1 MPSYLHPG
9 VYIEELPSG
18 SRPIEGVATSTA
30 CFIGYVE
37 RGPVAEPVLISSF
50 DDYQRSFGGLR
61 EDNGTPRGDDMGHA
75 VSAFFT
81 NGGSKAYIVRALL
94 GDGSALASTGTL
106 RNAADTADLLVA
118 DAANP
123 GDWADGLEVRL
134 EPRTLGTSTSFTL
147 SVGRTLGGSFVAD
160 ELFSDLVPETG
171 TPTDMVGVVNS
182 ASTLVRLTL
191 AGAAADLRSRL
202 TTPASTAVRDA
213 GGSSLLDIDAAGSAA
228 HGHRVRFTTDATVP
242 PATFTLEVGTRDGS
256 SFTVLE
262 SFAGLV
268 PETADPNTDLVAQVN
283 ANSTLV
289 ALTLPG
295 GGEAAL
301 RSALEAAGTLEL
313 ELRAAATVIT
323 LAAGANGSA
332 PALADYQ
339 AILSALLKVRDINM
353 LLLPGVF
360 WGTAAN
366 QAILDAAISHCET
379 IRNRMLLVDTAPG
392 DELSDEND
400 VNSLG
405 LPTSTY
411 AVSYY
416 PWPRITNPFYNPD
429 SNPAAPRTLLVSPG
443 AAVAG
448 LWAKTDS
455 RRGVWKAP
463 AGIEF
468 PLLGTASLEFVVEDP
483 EQDFLNP
490 AGVNALRRLP
500 GFGPVVWGTRTRSTR
515 ANPEWRYVP
524 VRRTAMFIEES
535 VYNGIQWAVF
545 EPNDHRLWSSL
556 RTNIESFMNGLF
568 RVGAFQGEK
577 ANDAYFVR
585 CGLGQTMTQ
594 ADIDRGQV
602 IVLVGFAPLKPA
614 EFVIVRIQQK
624 VAQQ

>member
-1 MPSYLHPG
+1 M
-9 VYIEELPSG
+9 EQ
-18 SRPIEGVATSTA
+18 
-30 CFIGYVE
+30 
-37 RGPVAEPVLISSF
+37 GPVGEPVLISSF
-50 DDYQRSFGGLR
+50 DDYQRHFGGLR
-61 EDNGTPRGDDMGHA
+61 EDNSTTRGDAMGHS

-81 NGGSKAYIVRALL
+81 NGGGKAYIVRALL
-94 GDGSALASTGTL
+94 GDGSALPSTGSV
-106 RNAADTADLLVA
+106 RNAADSADLLTVA
-118 DAANP
+118 AADP
-123 GDWADGLEVRL
+123 GTWADGLEVRL
-134 EPRTLGTSTSFTL
+134 EPRTAGPTTTYNL
-147 SVGRTLGGSFVAD
+147 SVGRTTGGSFVAD
-160 ELFSDLVPETG
+160 ELFTGLVPEPG
-171 TPTDMVGVVNS
+171 APTDMVSVVND
-182 ASTLVRLTL
+182 ASTLINL
-191 AGAAADLRSRL
+191 ALVGTAAELRGRT
-202 TTPASTAVRDA
+202 TTPAATAVRDA
-213 GGSSLLDIDAAGSAA
+213 AGASLLGIDSAGTAA
-228 HGHRVRFTTDATVP
+228 HGQRVRFIADTSVSP
-242 PATFTLEVGTRDGS
+242 VTFTVEVGTRDGS
-256 SFTVLE
+256 TFTAAE
-262 SFAGLV
+262 THADLV
-268 PETADPNTDLVAQVN
+268 PENTDPTTEMVAVVN
-283 ANSTLV
+283 GASTLV
-289 ALTLPG
+289 SLTLPA

-301 RSALEAAGTLEL
+301 RAALEAAGTLEL
-313 ELRAAATVIT
+313 ELRAATTIVT
-323 LAAGANGSA
+323 LAGGANGSA
-332 PALADYQ
+332 PALPDYQ
-339 AILSALLKVRDINM
+339 AVLGDLLKVRDINM

-360 WGTAAN
+360 WGTATN
-366 QAILDAAISHCET
+366 QAILDAAIAHCET

-392 DELSDEND
+392 DELTDEGD
-400 VNSLG
+400 VNALG

-411 AVSYY
+411 AVTYY
-416 PWPRITNPFYNPD
+416 PWPRITNPFHNPD
-429 SNPAAPRTLLVSPG
+429 TNPAAPRTLLVSPG
-443 AAVAG
+443 SAAAG
-448 LWAKTDS
+448 LWAKTDT

-490 AGVNALRRLP
+490 AGVNALRRMP

-535 VYNGIQWAVF
+535 VFNGIQWAVF

-594 ADIDRGQV
+594 GDIDRGQV

>member
-9 VYIEELPSG
+9 VYIEEIPSG
-18 SRPIEGVATSTA
+18 SRPIEGVGTSTA

-37 RGPVAEPVLISSF
+37 RGPVGQPVLVSSF
-50 DDYQRSFGGLR
+50 DDYQRHFGGLR
-61 EDNGTPRGDDMGHA
+61 EDNSTSRGDDMGHA

-81 NGGSKAYIVRALL
+81 NGGAKAYIVRSVL
-94 GDGSALASTGTL
+94 GDGSALPASGSV
-106 RNAADTADLLVA
+106 RNVADTADLLTAAAA
-118 DAANP
+118 DPGSWAN
-123 GDWADGLEVRL
+123 GMEVRI
-134 EPRTLGTSTSFTL
+134 EPRAVGGTTTFNV
-147 SVGRTLGGSFVAD
+147 SVGRTTGDSFAVD
-160 ELFSDLVPETG
+160 ELFTDLVPEPG
-171 TPTDMVGVVNS
+171 APTDMASVIN
-182 ASTLVRLTL
+182 ADSTLVSLAL
-191 AGAAADLRSRL
+191 AGAAAELRGRL
-202 TTPASTAVRDA
+202 TAPAGTAVRDSA
-213 GGSSLLDIDAAGSAA
+213 GASLLAIDGAGTAA
-228 HGHRVRFTTDATVP
+228 HGQRVRFTADTSGSL
-242 PATFTLEVGTRDGS
+242 ATFTVEVGSRNGS
-256 SFTVLE
+256 AFTATE
-262 SFAGLV
+262 TFTGLV
-268 PETADPNTDLVAQVN
+268 PETADPNTDLVVQVN
-283 ANSTLV
+283 TNSTLV

-313 ELRAAATVIT
+313 ELRAATTVVT
-323 LAAGANGSA
+323 LGGGTNGSA
-332 PALADYQ
+332 PALPDYQ
-339 AILSALLKVRDINM
+339 SVLTALLKVRDINM

-366 QAILDAAISHCET
+366 QAILDAAIAHCET
-379 IRNRMLLVDTAPG
+379 IRNRMVLVDTAPG
-392 DELSDEND
+392 DELTDEGD
-400 VNSLG
+400 VNALG

-411 AVSYY
+411 AVTYY
-416 PWPRITNPFYNPD
+416 PWPRITNPFHNPD

-448 LWAKTDS
+448 LWAKTDN

-468 PLLGTASLEFVVEDP
+468 PLLGTAALEFVVEDP
-483 EQDFLNP
+483 EQDYLNP
-490 AGVNALRRLP
+490 AGVNALRRMP

-524 VRRTAMFIEES
+524 IRRTAMFIEES
-535 VYNGIQWAVF
+535 VFNGIQWAVF

-577 ANDAYFVR
+577 TNDAYFVR

-594 ADIDRGQV
+594 GDIDRGQV

>member
-9 VYIEELPSG
+9 VYVEELPSG

-37 RGPVAEPVLISSF
+37 HGPVGEPVLISSF

-61 EDNGTPRGDDMGHA
+61 EDNSTPRGDDMGHA
-75 VSAFFT
+75 VGAFFT
-81 NGGSKAYIVRALL
+81 NGGAKAYIVRALL
-94 GDGSALASTGTL
+94 GDGSALAATGAV
-106 RNAADTADLLVA
+106 RNVADSADLLVA

-123 GDWADGLEVRL
+123 GTWADGLEVRL
-134 EPRTLGTSTSFTL
+134 EPRTLGPSTSFTL
-147 SVGRTLGGSFVAD
+147 SIGRTLGGSFVAD
-160 ELFSDLVPETG
+160 ERFSDLVPEAG
-171 TPTDMVGVVNS
+171 APTDMAGVVNA

-191 AGAAADLRSRL
+191 AGSAAELRSRL
-202 TTPASTAVRDA
+202 TTPAATAVRDA
-213 GGSSLLDIDAAGSAA
+213 VGTSLLAIDAAGSAA
-228 HGHRVRFTTDATVP
+228 HGHRVRLTTDTSVT

-256 SFTVLE
+256 SFTALE

-301 RSALEAAGTLEL
+301 RAALEVAGTLEL
-313 ELRAAATVIT
+313 ELRAATTVIT

-392 DELSDEND
+392 DELTDEND

-490 AGVNALRRLP
+490 AGVNALRRLA